1 MYERIEVPPALS
13 GDAMNMLQ
21 QIWSYLF
28 TVSEILNRNMQ
39 AVGGNE
45 LTDRER
51 GAMNGILTTQANGQA
66 EMQSLKD
73 MVVSLAEYV
82 KKIDTRA
89 GISGITEEVESGRFG
104 RYVQATE
111 MTIESDTAGNTATDV
126 LSNIIRFLKVG
137 YINRRNY
144 IYTGKL
150 RTVSN
155 TDIYGIAIGKD
166 VVTFAQDGTETFNAE
181 NVVMEITD
189 GKITLYDG
197 GDEMLKI
204 RITEQN
210 SRTILKIQAGD
221 DADQLI
227 VYGDVSGQILN
238 ATTTETNFNNITE
251 PGTYWI
257 SMSETINGPGGLT
270 SGECQLEVSAGSS
283 VIRQRLS
290 AEDAIYT
297 RNKSSGTWGSWYKYT
312 GTAL

>member
-1 MYERIEVPPALS
+1 MYERIEVPPALT
-13 GDAMNMLQ
+13 GDIRNMMQ
-21 QIWSYLF
+21 QIWSYLY
-28 TVSEILNRNMQ
+28 TMSEILNRNMQ

-51 GAMNGILTTQANGQA
+51 GAMNGILTTQANGQV

-82 KKIDTRA
+82 KQINTTA

-111 MTIESDTAGNTATDV
+111 MTIESDPAGNTASDV

-137 YINRRNY
+137 YIRDRNS
-144 IYTGKL
+144 IYAGKL
-150 RTVSN
+150 RTVNS
-155 TDIYGIAIGKD
+155 TDVYGVAIGPD
-166 VVTFAQDGTETFNAE
+166 VVTFAQDGTETFNAA
-181 NVVMEITD
+181 NVVIEIID
-189 GKITLYDG
+189 GRMTMYDG
-197 GDEMLKI
+197 GDEMMKI
-204 RITEQN
+204 RVTEQN
-210 SRTILKIQAGD
+210 SRVILKIQPGD
-221 DADQLI
+221 DADELQI
-227 VYGDVSGQILN
+227 SGKLDGEVLN
-238 ATTTETNFNNITE
+238 ATTTETNLNSITE

-257 SMSETINGPGGLT
+257 SMSGTSNGPAGLT
-270 SGECQLEVSAGSS
+270 SGECQLEISAGSS